1 MDDKNT
7 PESTADA
14 ASEDNA
20 DVNTQATAAADHEP
34 RRNFITSCLA
44 GVIGAV
50 VGIVPAV
57 TGLLFFLHPLIK
69 KKGASAAVPGGVEKD
84 SEGRTKVAN
93 IADISGIPERI
104 TVYNDKEDAWNMFL
118 KQQVG
123 AIYLSK
129 NEGGKVNC
137 FNVRCPHLGCSVE
150 FRDTEKDYYC
160 PCHLSS
166 FALDGSKQN
175 KIPPR
180 DLDGLEFVVDDEGD
194 IWVKFQ
200 NYKATESTKI
210 AVG

>member
-1 MDDKNT
+1 MDNEKNT
-7 PESTADA
+7 
-14 ASEDNA
+14 
-20 DVNTQATAAADHEP
+20 AADGVDASADSGEP
-34 RRNFITSCLA
+34 RRNFMTSCVA

-50 VGIVPAV
+50 VGIIPTI
-57 TGLLFFLHPLIK
+57 TGLLFFLDPLIK
-69 KKGASAAVPGGVEKD
+69 KKNSGAAVDGGVEKD
-84 SEGRTKVAN
+84 AEGRTKVAN
-93 IADISGIPERI
+93 IADLSEVPERI

-129 NEGGKVNC
+129 NEGGKVSC

-150 FRDTEKDYYC
+150 FRESQKDYYC

-180 DLDGLEFVVDDEGD
+180 SLDDLGFVVDDDGD

-200 NYKATESTKI
+200 NYKATEATRI
-210 AVG
+210 PVG